1 MSKTVGQ
8 HYQVEVTAALFRVAF
23 VGFSAITLASIIPK
37 SLTTYGIPGH

>member
-8 HYQVEVTAALFRVAF
+8 HYQVQVTAAHFRAGF

-37 SLTTYGIPGH
+37 SLTGIPRH